1 MPASDRARR
10 ASGTP
15 GTEGAFRHATAL
27 EAQRRRSHE
36 LPTHPRRRP
45 PRARHRAL
53 IFGLNATD
61 SFSEKVTEGVTG
73 KYTDETTW
81 FILGG
86 IALSLVG
93 GALVLVGGGRTRS
106 A

>member
-1 MPASDRARR
+1 
-10 ASGTP
+10 
-15 GTEGAFRHATAL
+15 
-27 EAQRRRSHE
+27 
-36 LPTHPRRRP
+36 
-45 PRARHRAL
+45 
-53 IFGLNATD
+53 
-61 SFSEKVTEGVTG
+61 VTEGVTG

>member
-1 MPASDRARR
+1 MS
-10 ASGTP
+10 S
-15 GTEGAFRHATAL
+15 
-27 EAQRRRSHE
+27 QRI
-36 LPTHPRRRP
+36 LGVVLL
-45 PRARHRAL
+45 AVGIGLL

-93 GALVLVGGGRTRS
+93 GALALVGGGRTRS